1 MSNNIKH
8 QNTELFI
15 DLSEEDQEIV
25 SAGSL
30 FSSLN
35 SDGFFVQR
43 TNIETFAT
51 NESNISDGNYSFST
65 KQETGYALSQTTI
78 GFSGNSGQGGRRSSL
93 SFCDKLFLIFLL
105 W

>member
-1 MSNNIKH
+1 MSNDIKH
-8 QNTELFI
+8 QKPELFL
-15 DLSEEDQEIV
+15 DLSEEEQEVV

-35 SDGFFVQR
+35 TDGIFLQK
-43 TNIETFAT
+43 TNIETFAI
-51 NESNISDGNYSFST
+51 NESSVSDGDYSFST

-78 GFSGNSGQGGRRSSL
+78 GFSGQGGRGSRL
-93 SFCDKLFLIFLL
+93 SFCDKLFLMFLL

>member
-1 MSNNIKH
+1 MSNDIKR
-8 QNTELFI
+8 QKPELFL
-15 DLSEEDQEIV
+15 DLSEEEQEVV

-35 SDGFFVQR
+35 TDGIFLQK
-43 TNIETFAT
+43 TNIETFAI
-51 NESNISDGNYSFST
+51 NESSVSDGDYSFST

-78 GFSGNSGQGGRRSSL
+78 GFSGQGSRL
-93 SFCDKLFLIFLL
+93 SFCDKLFLMFLL

>member
-1 MSNNIKH
+1 MSNDIKN
-8 QNTELFI
+8 QNAELFI
-15 DLSEEDQEIV
+15 DLSEEDQEVV

-35 SDGFFVQR
+35 NDGFFVQR
-43 TNIETFAT
+43 TNIETFAI
-51 NESNISDGNYSFST
+51 NESNISDGDYSFST

-78 GFSGNSGQGGRRSSL
+78 GFSGQGGRRSSL

-105 W
+105 